1 LFPFLGIGRGIYCD
15 NLGLID
21 FYLSELC
28 PVVYINESE
37 LISGVSSE
45 RKLKKILEVY
55 IAFGVCTNRDV

>member
-1 LFPFLGIGRGIYCD
+1 LFPLLAIGKGIYCD

-37 LISGVSSE
+37 LISGLSFE
-45 RKLKKILEVY
+45 RKLKKIVEVC
-55 IAFGVCTNRDV
+55 IAFWFGID